1 VTELGISHHTKAC
14 IAPNMFIYASVDA
27 SIATDIRRM
36 QRQKQHWGGGE
47 LLSQWITTHY
57 GNL

>member
-47 LLSQWITTHY
+47 LL
-57 GNL
+57 